1 MPDALELGREREGI
15 DLSKVKLTHHT
26 LRSRGTAAMP
36 LGVGEKPLLSP
47 CDRGRQWERGVMG
60 EGRE

>member
-47 CDRGRQWERGVMG
+47 CDRGR
-60 EGRE
+60 